1 MTAKSERKLRTQAGK
16 KPVNRNCL
24 RLMLTKKEPKKRRR
38 DMRNTSVPCSQPGPS
53 STPSAFR
60 QSTAPRSRGSVAYA
74 NSYLESYSHNI
85 FIISTF
91 YRQSQAKALFR
102 TTKAMRIQKSTQ

>member
-1 MTAKSERKLRTQAGK
+1 MMTAKSERKLRTQAGK
-16 KPVNRNCL
+16 KPVKRNCL

-60 QSTAPRSRGSVAYA
+60 QSTAPRSRGSAV
-74 NSYLESYSHNI
+74 LVKPLL
-85 FIISTF
+85 
-91 YRQSQAKALFR
+91 R
-102 TTKAMRIQKSTQ
+102 